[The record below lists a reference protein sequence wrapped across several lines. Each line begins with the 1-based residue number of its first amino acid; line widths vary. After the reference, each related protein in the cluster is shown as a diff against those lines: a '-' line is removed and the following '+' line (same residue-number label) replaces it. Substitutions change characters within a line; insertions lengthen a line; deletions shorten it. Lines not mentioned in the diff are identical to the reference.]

1 MARKTKKE
9 FLENASRPELFRR
22 TLNAGGVNWSDLVN
36 YTSNYFDPYSGSVRG
51 MIYYSDT
58 EKFAKRNIEEILE
71 VLWEYN
77 EETGSDLFPRSSVLN
92 WLAWFAWETMMHE
105 LDTYLNEY

>member
-22 TLNAGGVNWSDLVN
+22 TLNAGGESWYDLTTRTSD
-36 YTSNYFDPYSGSVRG
+36 YFDPSSGSVSG

-58 EKFAKRNIEEILE
+58 EKFAKENIEEILE
-71 VLWEYN
+71 VLDEFN
-77 EETGSDLFPRSSVLN
+77 DATGSSLFPESNVLN
-92 WLAWFAWETMMHE
+92 WLAWFAWETMIQE
-105 LDTYLNEY
+105 LDRYLNEY